1 MQTRQKTLSG
11 STARSEG
18 SPAKYLGI
26 VNISVNKEE
35 MLALLPLASFCTTS
49 RVTVW
54 AMGGAGFKRH
64 KPQSGSP
71 SAACDS
77 PPNLS
82 ILLQLPRTCL
92 RWLKLLKTGLIFR
105 SRLLTKSV
113 VLLWRFSI
121 EETNALWE
129 KKKKRESSKHQP
141 WVPSSLVAQ
150 LPLSRSLLP
159 QRQEHSCSDQAAS
172 RYPLGLKIQTG
183 QYKHSFFL
191 EKVSPSQVHWE
202 DRAQCMLMTNLKC
215 IPIMYVSEQYISGQV
230 W

>member
-129 KKKKRESSKHQP
+129 KKKKERAQNINPEFPALWLLSCYPWAGVYFPKDKNIPVLIRQHPGTP
-141 WVPSSLVAQ
+141 WVSK
-150 LPLSRSLLP
+150 SR
-159 QRQEHSCSDQAAS
+159 
-172 RYPLGLKIQTG
+172 LGSTNTA
-183 QYKHSFFL
+183 FF
-191 EKVSPSQVHWE
+191 
-202 DRAQCMLMTNLKC
+202 
-215 IPIMYVSEQYISGQV
+215 
-230 W
+230 